1 MRAFCS
7 NEQACGRGFADARS
21 CSWYPGKDPRTP
33 PRHHLSGHCVW
44 STQPWRATGVRTQHE
59 NNPGGNAGTSAC
71 DDAPSGAAE
80 VVSGAPGSGGEVAGI
95 STKAHRTQPPKRK
108 RSSPLLRIGNDGHV
122 RPTKVQLK
130 LTEFGMAA
138 NKASK
143 AACCQLDKPEEVF
156 VCPVACCERTF
167 GTRAGMLSHLRSGSD
182 RHRAAVEKLASDSNK
197 GAAAFWKRLGSRGSP
212 VVSIAEPLTAIPVN
226 SVVPATQEKLGRL
239 EQAGEKKRDK
249 RSGNRGAATRRSY
262 TAEFKLMVL
271 QAAADTSPAAAARK
285 YKVSASNIS
294 KWAKTSELQC
304 GGVDLLPAHTPT
316 WLESVP
322 CTQRTRLRHVR
333 RQHAV

>member
-59 NNPGGNAGTSAC
+59 NNPAGGNAGTSAC

-95 STKAHRTQPPKRK
+95 STNADRTQPAKRK

-167 GTRAGMLSHLRSGSD
+167 GTRAGMLSHCALDPTGIVLLWRSWRPIRTKAPLHFGSAWALVRALWTPLRS
-182 RHRAAVEKLASDSNK
+182 
-197 GAAAFWKRLGSRGSP
+197 P
-212 VVSIAEPLTAIPVN
+212 
-226 SVVPATQEKLGRL
+226 
-239 EQAGEKKRDK
+239 
-249 RSGNRGAATRRSY
+249 
-262 TAEFKLMVL
+262 
-271 QAAADTSPAAAARK
+271 
-285 YKVSASNIS
+285 
-294 KWAKTSELQC
+294 
-304 GGVDLLPAHTPT
+304 
-316 WLESVP
+316 
-322 CTQRTRLRHVR
+322 
-333 RQHAV
+333 

>member
-1 MRAFCS
+1 MDFGEEVARHADLLVQT
-7 NEQACGRGFADARS
+7 NKLVAAGLLTQEAAAGVQAKIHARLHAI
-21 CSWYPGKDPRTP
+21 T
-33 PRHHLSGHCVW
+33 PRHIASGAHSRGEQQVC
-44 STQPWRATGVRTQHE
+44 GTQHE
-59 NNPGGNAGTSAC
+59 NNPAGGNAGTSAC

-108 RSSPLLRIGNDGHV
+108 RSSPLLRIGKDGHV

-182 RHRAAVEKLASDSNK
+182 LHRAAVEKLASVRTKAPLHFGSAWALA
-197 GAAAFWKRLGSRGSP
+197 GALWSP
-212 VVSIAEPLTAIPVN
+212 L
-226 SVVPATQEKLGRL
+226 
-239 EQAGEKKRDK
+239 
-249 RSGNRGAATRRSY
+249 RS
-262 TAEFKLMVL
+262 
-271 QAAADTSPAAAARK
+271 P
-285 YKVSASNIS
+285 
-294 KWAKTSELQC
+294 
-304 GGVDLLPAHTPT
+304 
-316 WLESVP
+316 
-322 CTQRTRLRHVR
+322 
-333 RQHAV
+333 